1 MGESVNGRDG
11 TWVSGAGTWDL
22 KPRTQNLGPR
32 SDYDDHDE
40 HKHEHEVRC
49 PIHHKGIEGTKHV
62 EG

>member
-32 SDYDDHDE
+32 SDYEPEQLCVSVVMSGD
-40 HKHEHEVRC
+40 
-49 PIHHKGIEGTKHV
+49 G
-62 EG
+62 